1 MDLLLLACACTLTF
15 MAGYLMGDM
24 ARAREADQA
33 LFRLAQMITGL
44 ETTVKGLR
52 KLNSVRVYIKDKT
65 KKEKLPCIN
74 R

>member
-1 MDLLLLACACTLTF
+1 MDILLVACVATLTF

-24 ARAREADQA
+24 ARAKEADRA
-33 LFRLAQMITGL
+33 IVRLAQMITGL

-52 KLNSVRVYIKDKT
+52 KLNSVRVYIKDQS

-74 R
+74 P